1 MVAMRFQTLIKLVAA
16 LALATLAAC
25 AGRQPTIDVGVRN
38 ALATHAQDP
47 GLRAYPGL
55 YEIAEVTTLSKREVR
70 DGVLD
75 VQASVQLVLV
85 KDVAQWVKT
94 DGVGGLGEQGFA
106 AYKQFRNAKAGATY
120 DETTT
125 IRFTRQ
131 ADGWTA
137 TPR

>member
-1 MVAMRFQTLIKLVAA
+1 MLIIM
-16 LALATLAAC
+16 LAAC
-25 AGRQPTIDVGVRN
+25 AGRQPSIDVGVRD
-38 ALATHAQDP
+38 ALATHNRYP

-55 YEIAEVTTLSKREVR
+55 YEIVDVETLNKNQVR

-75 VQASVQLVLV
+75 VQAKVQLQLV
-85 KDVAQWVKT
+85 KDVSEWVKS

-125 IRFTRQ
+125 IRFTKKD
-131 ADGWTA
+131 DGWTA
-137 TPR
+137 APR